1 MQVGGELLKYNCDN
15 KIISDLHKD
24 KQYQEVCSILDKV
37 YLHID
42 VSKDIKNEVKVF
54 FHEYRSKMYRVHTLE
69 VALTAF
75 FLHCVWIINVKH
87 LRCILLDNFCFPVV
101 FITVL
106 SLTVI
111 FWLDK

>member
-1 MQVGGELLKYNCDN
+1 
-15 KIISDLHKD
+15 
-24 KQYQEVCSILDKV
+24 
-37 YLHID
+37 
-42 VSKDIKNEVKVF
+42 
-54 FHEYRSKMYRVHTLE
+54 MYRVHTLE

-75 FLHCVWIINVKH
+75 FLHCVWIINVEH